1 MDSCHLQGDVV
12 PRPKRGRTIL
22 NFEKKRKI
30 RGGVSKENFHERVD
44 DFGLRI
50 AVALLVSFDFG
61 VRRIGKRN
69 RGQEK

>member
-1 MDSCHLQGDVV
+1 M
-12 PRPKRGRTIL
+12 RKK
-22 NFEKKRKI
+22 EKFAG
-30 RGGVSKENFHERVD
+30 GGVSKENFRERVD